1 MSYVQAKSVLALSTI
16 HHDMQTEGAKQKP
29 VIITHYN
36 QTKSGVDNLDLLAGL
51 LSVKRKTRWWPLV
64 LFFNMFDVGAITSFV
79 IWIANYPD
87 WEKLRRALGEDDSW

>member
-1 MSYVQAKSVLALSTI
+1 MQFWLLSTT
-16 HHDMQTEGAKQKP
+16 HHDMQTEGEKQKP

-36 QTKSGVDNLDLLAGL
+36 QTKSGVDNLDHLAGL
-51 LSVKRKTRWWPLV
+51 FSVKRKTRRWPLV
-64 LFFNMFDVGAITSFV
+64 LFFNMLDVGAIASFV

>member
-1 MSYVQAKSVLALSTI
+1 
-16 HHDMQTEGAKQKP
+16 MQTEGEKQKP
-29 VIITHYN
+29 VIITHYD
-36 QTKSGVDNLDLLAGL
+36 QIKSGVDNLVHLAGL
-51 LSVKRKTRWWPLV
+51 LSVKRKTRRWPLL